1 MENRGAFR
9 LVLTSRGGTARVN
22 GPGGLKNLRPGG
34 EGGACGGLSPWR
46 AGFFACLLFATGCGG
61 EDSAVKKEAGATKQ
75 NQQKVDKAKRAAA
88 SRRAKEERQASTGGV
103 SGSASGSSTCPPN
116 CDPARQTTHSG
127 SHPQNDFCSTVFY
140 SEDAPFVGGFIEA
153 SAARIPPIGECLL
166 QKGANVHARHKN
178 GQNPLCH
185 FVIDGNSAAVQWL
198 LAKGADPNSVC
209 DIQLNN
215 RLVIH
220 TAASKPSITVLTM
233 VIDAGGNVNAA
244 PRGWTPLHNAALSGN
259 LENVK
264 LLVSRGANL
273 GVLNRGN
280 KGQTALQ
287 IAEARGHNA
296 VAAYLRSLR
305 PPPGPH

>member
-34 EGGACGGLSPWR
+34 DKIRRLRR
-46 AGFFACLLFATGCGG
+46 AASLAGGFFALLLFATGCGG
-61 EDSAVKKEAGATKQ
+61 KDSAVKKQVSATKQ
-75 NQQKVDKAKRAAA
+75 NQQKVDKAKRAAIG
-88 SRRAKEERQASTGGV
+88 AKEERQASTGGV

-116 CDPARQTTHSG
+116 CDPARQTIHSG

-140 SEDAPFVGGFIEA
+140 SEDAPFVRGFIEE
-153 SAARIPPIGECLL
+153 SDARIPPIGECLL

-209 DIQLNN
+209 DIQMGN

-220 TAASKPSITVLTM
+220 IAASRPSITVLTM
-233 VIDAGGNVNAA
+233 VIDAGGHINSKPA
-244 PRGWTPLHNAALSGN
+244 GWTPLHYAAFSGN
-259 LENVK
+259 LENAK

-280 KGQTALQ
+280 EGQTALQ
-287 IAEARGHNA
+287 IAEAREHNA